1 MSPDVSQNKPNMD
14 RNMDTPGRLLHGVS
28 HRLCRRWRHPVSIE
42 LHDVGFGA
50 GLRVH
55 AHAGSDSSG
64 ALTILTPKECQELA
78 WELDILATQ
87 LRRRG

>member
-1 MSPDVSQNKPNMD
+1 MSPDVSQNEP
-14 RNMDTPGRLLHGVS
+14 NMDTPGRLLHGVS
-28 HRLCRRWRHPVSIE
+28 YRLCRRWRHPVSIE

-87 LRRRG
+87 LKERG